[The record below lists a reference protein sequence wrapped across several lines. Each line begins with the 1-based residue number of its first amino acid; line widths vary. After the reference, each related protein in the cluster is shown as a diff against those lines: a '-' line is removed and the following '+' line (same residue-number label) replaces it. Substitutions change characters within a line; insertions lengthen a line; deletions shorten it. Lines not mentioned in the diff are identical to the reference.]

1 VSAEYYE
8 ENHREFVASTLHVDM
23 KELYEP
29 FCELLPKG
37 AKILD
42 AGCGSGRDTQFF
54 MNEGYKLVAIDASS
68 KMVSATKELT
78 GVDCRHMSFENLKL
92 ENDFDAI
99 WACASL
105 LHVRRESLTSVLNK
119 FADILLPSGLI
130 YASFKLGTEERQ
142 VGLRYFNDM
151 TPETFEVALV
161 NVPGLKL
168 DKTWVTADAR
178 PKREHEKWLNCIL
191 SRETA

>member
-8 ENHREFVASTLHVDM
+8 QNHREFVASTLYVDM
-23 KELYEP
+23 SDLYEP
-29 FCELLPKG
+29 FCRLLPQG

-54 MNEGYKLVAIDASS
+54 IDRGYEVVAIDASS
-68 KMVSATKELT
+68 KMVNATKELT
-78 GVDCRHMSFENLKL
+78 GVDCRQMSFENLKL
-92 ENDFDAI
+92 ENDFDAV

-105 LHVRRESLTSVLNK
+105 LHIRREILTSVLND
-119 FADILLPSGLI
+119 FADILSPKGLI

-151 TPETFEVALV
+151 TPETFEVALL

-168 DKTWVTADAR
+168 NKIWITADAR

-191 SRETA
+191 SK